1 MSLATIIQLVHDK
14 LRSDALGDLVS
25 TDLVSRVVAQ
35 ALVHYSTDKPR
46 ELTADTTAD
55 GDQVPVPPEWV
66 EGVSK
71 LTAVEYPVGE
81 APMQTLAAAPARP
94 WGGAVRIVLQERS
107 LPTATP
113 VRLHFTTTHASDAST
128 VPAAHENAVACWAA
142 AELCRQAATRAGH
155 DRDATISA
163 ANTNQSSQ
171 SGDLARRAKD
181 WLAQYRTELG
191 LPDPDA
197 KASGKPA
204 GTVVT
209 PAGDGHRR
217 GRHTSLGA

>member
-1 MSLATIIQLVHDK
+1 MSLATLIQLVHDK
-14 LRSDALGDLVS
+14 IRSDALGDLVN

-35 ALVHYSTDKPR
+35 ALIAYSADKPHA
-46 ELTADTTAD
+46 LTADTTAD

-66 EGVSK
+66 QGVSA

-81 APMQTLAAAPARP
+81 TPMATLAAEPVRP
-94 WGGAVRIVLQERS
+94 WGGAVRIVLQDRS
-107 LPTATP
+107 LPTGTP
-113 VRLHFTTTHASDAST
+113 VRLHFTTTHAMDAST
-128 VPAAHENAVACWAA
+128 VPAADENAVACWAA

-163 ANTNQSSQ
+163 ANTSQGSQ

-191 LPDPDA
+191 LPDPEA
-197 KASGKPA
+197 KAAGKAA
-204 GTVVT
+204 GVVVA
-209 PAGDGHRR
+209 PEGDGHRR
-217 GRHTSLGA
+217 GRLTTRGV